1 MDRIRAWNVFWLL
14 AAGLLV
20 IGCSD
25 NGLVDP
31 RNVNFHP
38 DLEVDLDAMTRTA
51 TGLYVRDYQEGDGAT
66 VAAGDSVE
74 VYYTGWFSSGHV
86 FDSNTS
92 GTPLAFRVGVGRV
105 IPGWDEGLQGM
116 REGGERQLVI
126 PPELGY
132 GASGFGLIPPNAVL
146 VFRVNLLR
154 KVPEPGG

>member
-1 MDRIRAWNVFWLL
+1 ML
-14 AAGLLV
+14 AA
-20 IGCSD
+20 GCSD

-31 RNVNFHP
+31 RDVDFHP

-51 TGLYVRDYQEGDGAT
+51 TGLYYRDYQLGDGAT
-66 VAAGDSVE
+66 VAAGDSIE
-74 VYYTGWFSSGHV
+74 VYYTGWFSNGSV

-105 IPGWDEGLQGM
+105 IAGWDEGVLSMQ
-116 REGGERQLVI
+116 EGGNRQLVI

-132 GASGFGLIPPNAVL
+132 GAAGFGPIPPNAVL

-154 KVPEPGG
+154 KVPEAGG